1 MNLNKKIGYLLD
13 SGLSPNFVSSMN
25 ESTINTLY
33 NRLVENKKKE
43 TTEQAASTNVQKINI
58 PASTAYK
65 VPSGGEVDIN
75 NVKVTNQGGVATVM
89 PTSGKPVTETEEIDE
104 KFESKAQQGLFWAKC
119 KKCKSDDCKWCKM
132 AKEFSKS
139 TSKKQY
145 EKMPEKK
152 HPEKTV
158 KYKKNTNEEFTMANY
173 FDKVASVHA
182 NNAVGKLTKEEII
195 KKQIDKIVET
205 NLNPTMKKR
214 ELLRLI
220 ESQSNLKRKVNEDFY
235 FDDEMEEAVEDFY
248 FNPEMKES
256 SIYAEPETDVEVIKK
271 YGDEE
276 ESEMEEREPTDVVV
290 VEDCK
295 SGKKK
300 FFIDMS
306 EAGRGKF
313 FMIETK
319 NDQYCVQAVGVDF
332 QSPNASVIDKFNSCS
347 DCERNSGKGGG
358 KEERVSY
365 GIDRFSSEESKG
377 GYREIGNPFEKMDIH
392 KNIDPN
398 EKMLPQGP
406 HRKHKPMMGDISESF
421 KKELNKIN
429 EILNRRNRYNNF

>member
-1 MNLNKKIGYLLD
+1 MNLNKKVGYLLD
-13 SGLSPNFVSSMN
+13 NGFSPEFVSKLN
-25 ESTINTLY
+25 ESKINVLFEK
-33 NRLVENKKKE
+33 VSKKE
-43 TTEQAASTNVQKINI
+43 TKEQTQPGVTTTVTTEKKSTIQQSALKTDSGVTINGI
-58 PASTAYK
+58 NLKDKGGQLIATQME
-65 VPSGGEVDIN
+65 GGEI
-75 NVKVTNQGGVATVM
+75 K
-89 PTSGKPVTETEEIDE
+89 E

-119 KKCKSDDCKWCKM
+119 NKCKSDDCKWCKM

-145 EKMPEKK
+145 KTMPEKK

-158 KYKKNTNEEFTMANY
+158 KYKKKE
-173 FDKVASVHA
+173 
-182 NNAVGKLTKEEII
+182 TKESYLDMVNSGLQGGYR
-195 KKQIDKIVET
+195 KNLDKISPSINYNKALKEHIE
-205 NLNPTMKKR
+205 NIIEKKLQPTMKKR
-214 ELLRLI
+214 DLMRLI
-220 ESQSNLKRKVNEDFY
+220 ESEMIRKKRLN
-235 FDDEMEEAVEDFY
+235 EDFY

-256 SIYAEPETDVEVIKK
+256 SIYAEPETDIEVIKK

-365 GIDRFSSEESKG
+365 GIDRSSSEESKG
-377 GYREIGNPFEKMDIH
+377 GYREIGNPFENMDIH
-392 KNIDPN
+392 KNIDPD